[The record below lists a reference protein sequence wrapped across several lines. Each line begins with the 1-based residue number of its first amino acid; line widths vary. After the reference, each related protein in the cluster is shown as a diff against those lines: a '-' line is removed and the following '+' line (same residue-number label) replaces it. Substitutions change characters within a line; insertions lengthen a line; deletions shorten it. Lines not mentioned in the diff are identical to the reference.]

1 MIRILTA
8 VLAFLLFV
16 ADAGAQPS
24 GLRGDAE
31 AVAAA
36 RRMVERAGGAELW
49 RSRTFE
55 LVERGYLN
63 NGEILDMRITYDFTR
78 GARRIEST
86 SSTGGATVEWLAP
99 DSGWFERDGAVTRS
113 STSELAI
120 NVRAIQ
126 QEPYPIYHRIA
137 RNDRRLRV
145 ELRNNGSA
153 LYVFDEDERLLCWF
167 GLWPSGQARSWAN
180 FYNGVVNQQFYGP
193 SGRVGAAVLP
203 LWGVQQDGS
212 FRFEHLDA
220 NFSNAP
226 LAAPRPSRAARS
238 Q

>member
-1 MIRILTA
+1 MTRILT
-8 VLAFLLFV
+8 VVFVFLLCI
-16 ADAGAQPS
+16 ADARAQP
-24 GLRGDAE
+24 GGIRGDAH

-36 RRMVERAGGAELW
+36 NRLVEQAGGAQLW

-63 NGEILDMRITYDFTR
+63 NGEILDMRITYDFMR

-113 STSELAI
+113 NASELAI
-120 NVRAIQ
+120 NVQAIQ

-137 RNDRRLRV
+137 RDDRRLRV

-153 LYVFDEDERLLCWF
+153 LYVFDQDERLLCWF
-167 GLWPSGQARSWAN
+167 GLWPNGQVKSWAN
-180 FYNGVVNQQFYGP
+180 FYNGVIGQQFYGP
-193 SGRVGAAVLP
+193 SGRIGAAILP

-220 NFSNAP
+220 TFGNTP
-226 LAAPRPSRAARS
+226 LAAPQPTRARS
-238 Q
+238 SE